1 MSFTVRMKRKKH
13 PGILLGLALGLASVA
28 AAGGAEWKAIPAH
41 ETRGGMAGGF
51 ERGRYE
57 ATAAEFA
64 EYLNG
69 AGVDGYP
76 ETAQIRRVGGG
87 YEVRRGAGAEA
98 VAEVTAAEAEG
109 FCRWITER
117 TGRKVRLPTE
127 EEWEAAARGGI
138 DGAPYPWGWGGDMR
152 KMARFDAEGPARKGG
167 VHPANGFGLFDV
179 AGNVFEWCAP
189 AEGVAA
195 GDGTRAARG
204 GAWSERNPAMLR
216 VDRSTPFPAGYRG
229 RDVGFRLL
237 REGLGAP

>member
-1 MSFTVRMKRKKH
+1 M
-13 PGILLGLALGLASVA
+13 
-28 AAGGAEWKAIPAH
+28 
-41 ETRGGMAGGF
+41 
-51 ERGRYE
+51 
-57 ATAAEFA
+57 
-64 EYLNG
+64 
-69 AGVDGYP
+69 
-76 ETAQIRRVGGG
+76 
-87 YEVRRGAGAEA
+87 
-98 VAEVTAAEAEG
+98 
-109 FCRWITER
+109 
-117 TGRKVRLPTE
+117 PTE

-195 GDGTRAARG
+195 GEGTRAARG